1 MIKNFFMPPESN
13 MGKTYIWTMMAG
25 VLYAGSSFLMSLIT
39 TNHLGEAAA
48 GILALALSIGNQL
61 VTVGYYNIRTFQVSD
76 VLEKYSFGEYCSL
89 RILTITA
96 MIISG
101 IIWILIG
108 GYSGEKLAAIIL
120 MIFFKV
126 CEAISDLL
134 EGRYQQ
140 KGRYDVSCRGVFVK
154 TLLYLMGFII
164 ALFLTDSLL
173 CAIAVLGIVY
183 MISIFMIDSK
193 LIGSFGGIHIS
204 FNWENQIRLILAGLP
219 LFVNAFL
226 TTYIL
231 NASKYSIDKYYTS
244 EYLGVFNALYMMA
257 FVINMFASFMLK
269 PMISTM
275 ADKYNGGEQ
284 NGFVKLIRRQ
294 GVVIAG
300 VTVICVAGGY
310 LLGVQVLSLL
320 FGIDLYPYRYELCL
334 MLIGGAF
341 TAVYQLLQYAIV
353 IMRHQYS
360 CLAGCGITALLTL
373 WFNPILT
380 RKYGIRG
387 GALSYLTSMTVMS
400 VCFFIF
406 LLYYLKKDKE
416 QENRTE

>member
-1 MIKNFFMPPESN
+1 MIKKFFMPPESN

-126 CEAISDLL
+126 GEAISDLL

-275 ADKYNGGEQ
+275 ADKYNGGER

>member
-1 MIKNFFMPPESN
+1 MPPESN

-126 CEAISDLL
+126 GEAISDLL